1 MDAPLILALAG
12 YEQQIASQMRV
23 SWDCSVFYSHS
34 AAPRVRMPATRHPGA
49 TAAAQVHTCPIDK
62 SRTLGGRG
70 AMAQPGKTFKHRI
83 DSIADPELLET
94 ERRSL
99 QRLLIATRD
108 ARQFREAAAKTA
120 YILDRLKTLADEES
134 EAERDQ

>member
-1 MDAPLILALAG
+1 
-12 YEQQIASQMRV
+12 
-23 SWDCSVFYSHS
+23 
-34 AAPRVRMPATRHPGA
+34 
-49 TAAAQVHTCPIDK
+49 
-62 SRTLGGRG
+62 
-70 AMAQPGKTFKHRI
+70 MAQPGKTFKHRI

-99 QRLLIATRD
+99 QRLLMATRD

>member
-1 MDAPLILALAG
+1 
-12 YEQQIASQMRV
+12 
-23 SWDCSVFYSHS
+23 
-34 AAPRVRMPATRHPGA
+34 
-49 TAAAQVHTCPIDK
+49 
-62 SRTLGGRG
+62 
-70 AMAQPGKTFKHRI
+70 MAQPGKLFKRHI

-108 ARQFREAAAKTA
+108 AKQFRAAAAKTA

-134 EAERDQ
+134 EAELEQ